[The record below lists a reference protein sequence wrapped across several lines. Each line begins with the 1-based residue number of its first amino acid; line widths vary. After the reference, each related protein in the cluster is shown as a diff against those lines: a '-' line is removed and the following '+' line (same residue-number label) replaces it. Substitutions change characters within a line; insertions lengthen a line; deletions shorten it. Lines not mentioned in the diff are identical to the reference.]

1 LTAEPTTQKRIGTLL
16 FYGIVLLLAY
26 LVYLIVAPFLP
37 ALAWA
42 VVFVVFCYPAYQRL
56 ERRQG
61 HTLAALVTT
70 AGVVLVLIVPALLV
84 MAAFVREGVGAARSV
99 QEGMANGHFGWVNNL
114 WDRMVQRFPDASPVD
129 LATLL
134 HQYAE
139 KAAAYLAGQLGT
151 LAKHTAVFLFHL
163 CVAILATFYL
173 FRDGDV
179 VMARLRAVLPFEE
192 EHRERMFRE
201 ARELISAS
209 VTSSLAAAVAHGI
222 LGGIA
227 FTICGIGSPLFWA
240 VMMGFFSLVP
250 VVGSATIWVPAAI
263 SLMIGGHAGKGILL
277 VVICAVIVTIVDNVV
292 RPWLISGRAEMGGL
306 VIFISVL
313 GGISAFGVLGVV
325 LGPIVAATAASLLDL
340 AAVGVQR
347 RNKASKAGAK

>member
-1 LTAEPTTQKRIGTLL
+1 MTAEPTTQKRIGTLL

>member
-114 WDRMVQRFPDASPVD
+114 WDRIVQRFPDASPVD

-227 FTICGIGSPLFWA
+227 FTICGIGSPIFWA

>member
-1 LTAEPTTQKRIGTLL
+1 MTAEPTTQKRIGTLL

-61 HTLAALVTT
+61 HTLAALITT
-70 AGVVLVLIVPALLV
+70 VGVVLVLIVPALLV

-99 QEGMANGHFGWVNNL
+99 QDGMANGHFGWVNNL
-114 WDRMVQRFPDASPVD
+114 WDRIVQRFPDASPVD

-325 LGPIVAATAASLLDL
+325 LGPIVVATAASVLDL

>member
-61 HTLAALVTT
+61 HTLAALITT
-70 AGVVLVLIVPALLV
+70 VGVVLVLIVPALLV

-99 QEGMANGHFGWVNNL
+99 QDGMANGHFGWVNNL
-114 WDRMVQRFPDASPVD
+114 WDRIVQRFPDASPVD

-325 LGPIVAATAASLLDL
+325 LGPIVVATAASVLDL

>member
-1 LTAEPTTQKRIGTLL
+1 ML

-26 LVYLIVAPFLP
+26 LVYWIVEPFLA

-61 HTLAALVTT
+61 HTLAAATSTL
-70 AGVVLVLIVPALLV
+70 GVVLVLIVPALLV
-84 MAAFVREGVGAARSV
+84 MGAFVREGVDAARSL
-99 QEGMANGHFGWVNNL
+99 QSGMANGHFDWVNHL
-114 WDRMVQRFPDASPVD
+114 WDRIEERFPDASPVD

-139 KAAAYLAGQLGT
+139 QAAGYLAGQLGT
-151 LAKHTAVFLFHL
+151 LVKHTAVFLFHL
-163 CVAILATFYL
+163 CVAILAMFYL
-173 FRDGDV
+173 FRDGDAI
-179 VMARLRAVLPFEE
+179 MQRLRAVLPFEE
-192 EHRERMFRE
+192 EHRERMLSE

-209 VTSSLAAAVAHGI
+209 VTSSLAAAAAHGI

-227 FTICGIGSPLFWA
+227 FTVTGIDSPLFWA

-250 VVGSATIWVPAAI
+250 VVGSAIIWAPAAI
-263 SLMIGGHAGKGILL
+263 SLMIGGHLGKGILL
-277 VVICAVIVTIVDNVV
+277 VVICAVIVTLVDNIV

-313 GGISAFGVLGVV
+313 GGISAFGLLGVV
-325 LGPIVAATAASLLDL
+325 LGPIVVATAASLLDL
-340 AAVGVQR
+340 SAVGVQR
-347 RNKASKAGAK
+347 RNKPSKAGAK